1 MEFRDQFAIPAD
13 PARVWTAMFDPDV
26 MRQVLPGCRR
36 LEMVGP
42 GRYEV
47 TLAAGIGVLRGVFA
61 GTVAFS
67 DLEPP
72 ERCTMDIRAQGSL
85 GRVSGSGT
93 IDLAPEGA
101 GTTLTYQAT
110 FTFGGPMAGLGEGLM
125 RNVAG
130 ALTREAIDRFRA
142 MVDPPA
148 GVAQDAPPQGSH
160 RR

>member
-1 MEFRDQFAIPAD
+1 MEFRDRFAIPAD

-61 GTVAFS
+61 GAVEFS

-72 ERCTMDIRAQGSL
+72 ERCTMHIRTQGSL

-93 IDLAPEGA
+93 IDLAPEGV
-101 GTTLTYQAT
+101 GTSLMYQAT

-125 RNVAG
+125 RSVAG
-130 ALTREAIDRFRA
+130 ALTRDAMGRFCA

-148 GVAQDAPPQGSH
+148 GMAQDAAPRGSQ
-160 RR
+160 